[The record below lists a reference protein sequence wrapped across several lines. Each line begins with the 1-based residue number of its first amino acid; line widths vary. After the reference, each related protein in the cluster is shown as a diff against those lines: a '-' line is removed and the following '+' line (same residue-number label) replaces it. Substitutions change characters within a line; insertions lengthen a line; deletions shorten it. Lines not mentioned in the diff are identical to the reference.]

1 MGERP
6 REAWGCIQGG
16 GPRGPRGDGSQGF
29 RVSSCNNCTRPVL
42 RPLGT
47 SPQEGCGGVPAVQPG
62 QTQFFPGHKVEDRR
76 APPSSGPSLTL
87 QAAAPAVSPALPGWA
102 FLPSVPHDTAGLGA
116 CYRRGPDVGS
126 QSVLSPL
133 GGETL
138 VVQPDWNPGLLK
150 GPLAPDTQDHLSLG
164 IEKSLPTLTL
174 PHGCLAP
181 AMEFR
186 AHKGTHGH

>member
-126 QSVLSPL
+126 QSVCVVPTWWGDTSGPARLESRAAQGPPGPRHSRPPL
-133 GGETL
+133 FRDRKIPSHPDPPPWVPGPCHG
-138 VVQPDWNPGLLK
+138 VQS
-150 GPLAPDTQDHLSLG
+150 T
-164 IEKSLPTLTL
+164 
-174 PHGCLAP
+174 
-181 AMEFR
+181 
-186 AHKGTHGH
+186 